1 MGWRGFLTLKTNDL
15 WKIYTNE
22 SQTIWKDIRQFIAS
36 NSSQHHKEERKGKRS
51 PTRGGKPI
59 AKPRSF
65 YSFFF
70 KGSPHSGDQKPR
82 LQQMPQQNLSAASLA
97 FLTRLPLFSLPQL
110 STTSRSRISG
120 SWGRGPRGKPCPA
133 PPRAM
138 PLLTR
143 ADPHERRQRPRAGC
157 EPGSARAGGLR
168 PPRTRTCG
176 WDLRSPSRCL

>member
-36 NSSQHHKEERKGKRS
+36 NSSQHHKEERKGKS
-51 PTRGGKPI
+51 NPTRGGKPI

-65 YSFFF
+65 SFFF
-70 KGSPHSGDQKPR
+70 FLKGSPHSRDQKPR

-110 STTSRSRISG
+110 QHHFSQPHLG
-120 SWGRGPRGKPCPA
+120 ELGPCTAGEA
-133 PPRAM
+133 VPRAS
-138 PLLTR
+138 
-143 ADPHERRQRPRAGC
+143 
-157 EPGSARAGGLR
+157 PGHAA
-168 PPRTRTCG
+168 TH
-176 WDLRSPSRCL
+176 PS